1 MMSDGS
7 FRVPVTS
14 DEVTPPYRSGPAAPT
29 TTGRP
34 KRTRIH
40 HLRELKER
48 GERWPML
55 TAYDVYT
62 AEIFDDT

>member
-1 MMSDGS
+1 MSDGS
-7 FRVPVTS
+7 FRAPVTA

-34 KRTRIH
+34 KRTRNH
-40 HLRELKER
+40 HQRELKER

-55 TAYDVYT
+55 TA
-62 AEIFDDT
+62 